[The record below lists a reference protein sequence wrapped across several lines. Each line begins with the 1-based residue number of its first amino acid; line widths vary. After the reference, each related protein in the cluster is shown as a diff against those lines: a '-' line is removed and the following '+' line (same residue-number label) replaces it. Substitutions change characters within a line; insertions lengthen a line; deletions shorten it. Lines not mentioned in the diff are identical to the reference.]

1 MQHKLKILTLIL
13 AVSFLLCAC
22 NKKVEIKEAKA
33 IPDFD
38 SVQFRE
44 DNSNTLDVN
53 LSQFIGGNYYVK
65 YIFTI
70 PMNEQKN
77 QIIEETIGGYTQ
89 ICLYQ
94 MDQVLA
100 SSFDENTTL
109 FNSVAMKDDN
119 QIQMNFDIYFE
130 YNNTVLNY
138 EGFILIQLHR
148 NETYIE
154 AEIINTH
161 FKNRKEKPLERETL

>member
-1 MQHKLKILTLIL
+1 
-13 AVSFLLCAC
+13 
-22 NKKVEIKEAKA
+22 
-33 IPDFD
+33 
-38 SVQFRE
+38 
-44 DNSNTLDVN
+44 
-53 LSQFIGGNYYVK
+53 
-65 YIFTI
+65 
-70 PMNEQKN
+70 MNEQKN
-77 QIIEETIGGYTQ
+77 QIIEEKIGGYTQ

-109 FNSVAMKDDN
+109 FNSIAMKEDN

-154 AEIINTH
+154 AEIIDTH
-161 FKNRKEKPLERETL
+161 FKNREEKPLERETL